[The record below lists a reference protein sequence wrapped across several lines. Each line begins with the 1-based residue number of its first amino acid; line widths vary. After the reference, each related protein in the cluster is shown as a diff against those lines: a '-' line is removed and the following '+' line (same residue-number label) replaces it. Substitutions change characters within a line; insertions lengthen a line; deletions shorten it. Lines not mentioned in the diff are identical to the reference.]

1 MSLTACIVPTTRG
14 GTPAAGARAA
24 PTAVASP
31 AMSPAGDASN
41 DRSGAARARRVWG
54 IVVAGG
60 AGRRF
65 GSAKQFARLG
75 GGTVLERSLAAARG
89 AVDAAAV
96 GVPAEP
102 VREPGVAG
110 LGADAVVRGGG
121 TVLERSRAAA
131 RGAVDAVVVVV
142 PAEHVGEPEVAGL
155 GADAVVAGG
164 ATRAD
169 SVRAGLAAVPGDAE
183 VVLVHDAARPLAS
196 TELFERVRDAVLGG
210 AGAVVPV
217 VPVVDTIRHVDG
229 GVVDRDQ
236 LRAVQ
241 TPQGF

>member
-1 MSLTACIVPTTRG
+1 
-14 GTPAAGARAA
+14 
-24 PTAVASP
+24 
-31 AMSPAGDASN
+31 MSPAGDASN
-41 DRSGAARARRVWG
+41 DRSGAARARRVWC

-89 AVDAAAV
+89 AVDA
-96 GVPAEP
+96 
-102 VREPGVAG
+102 
-110 LGADAVVRGGG
+110 
-121 TVLERSRAAA
+121 
-131 RGAVDAVVVVV
+131 VVVVV
-142 PAEHVGEPEVAGL
+142 PAEHVAEPEVAGL

-236 LRAVQ
+236 LRVVQ
-241 TPQGF
+241 TPQGFDAALLRRAHAGGGDATDDAGLVEAIGAPVTMVEGESTNLKLTGPEDLAVAAALLGGVTR